1 LLFLI
6 FYWPKGKRYTF
17 LTYHHPQKS
26 YTAFPAFKY
35 KNRNINEKE
44 LDMTYIGM
52 FGLVAKVEVLTD
64 ECNGKWT
71 VKILEII
78 TQSSDNKK
86 YKMEAVNV
94 GDIVR
99 LDYGFLFR
107 SKKLAIS
114 YAEESKK
121 LVSDN
126 WSGNSLLG
134 LPF

>member
-1 LLFLI
+1 
-6 FYWPKGKRYTF
+6 
-17 LTYHHPQKS
+17 
-26 YTAFPAFKY
+26 
-35 KNRNINEKE
+35 
-44 LDMTYIGM
+44 MTYIGM

-86 YKMEAVNV
+86 YKMEVVNV

-121 LVSDN
+121 LVPDE